1 MKKEKLYKSIIA
13 GWQDAGWLYVGEFWL
28 IRGSV
33 ALQVIRSAGG
43 GMEIWK
49 GKKLICK
56 YA

>member
-1 MKKEKLYKSIIA
+1 MKKEKLYIDIIA
-13 GWQDAGWLYVGEFWL
+13 GWCGAGWLHIGDWL
-28 IRGSV
+28 VRGSV
-33 ALQVIRSAGG
+33 ALRVYKPAGG